1 MKTAYMI
8 GTSDKEAD
16 VLLQDVDREIQQTRR
31 QLRFGID
38 DDNQRGFKK
47 ALRDL
52 YERRGMLTPQV
63 RRYEGVLHGSH
74 SRIASGIIPDSTLVK
89 VRFLGVCHRC
99 GNKGG
104 MHEEL
109 TDPWGWQALMDQWNF
124 KHRDCAALDPK
135 NVETFSLDREIP
147 RGFDDTELER
157 LGVGPW
163 WLTYGHNA
171 DIKLAYAADAAF
183 TMDLSALAS
192 SSTLVAG
199 RESSSVTND
208 TAGVKMLDYKISGTY
223 ISGTTP
229 TAGGEARLSGVQ
241 PTEDTPTWPDVF
253 DGTDSA
259 ETITNTA
266 IRDKLPILW
275 SGDYSTS
282 SNITYPIVSALT
294 LAQAFGIVPGNFEV
308 FFAHSQTAALKTD
321 AGNTNSIFYKGVYAT
336 ST

>member
-1 MKTAYMI
+1 MNTAYMI
-8 GTSDKEAD
+8 GDSEQSAS
-16 VLLQDVDREIQQTRR
+16 E
-31 QLRFGID
+31 QLRDVNCEIRQTLPQILFGID
-38 DDNQRGFKK
+38 DDNQRNLKRLLLG
-47 ALRDL
+47 L
-52 YERRGMLTPQV
+52 YEKKGILLPQV
-63 RRYEGVLHGSH
+63 QRRNGVLHGMH
-74 SRIASGIIPDSTLVK
+74 SKLAFDMMPDSSAVK

-99 GNKGG
+99 KKQ
-104 MHEEL
+104 HEEI
-109 TDPWGWQALMDQWNF
+109 TDPWGFNALMEQWNY
-124 KHRDCAALDPK
+124 KHKDCALLDSK
-135 NVETFSLDREIP
+135 NVETFSMDRNVP
-147 RGFDDTELER
+147 KGFDDTELEK

-183 TMDLSALAS
+183 TLDLSALAA
-192 SSTLVAG
+192 SSTLVVG

-208 TAGVKMLDYKISGTY
+208 TAGVKMLDYKISGSF

-241 PTEDTPTWPDVF
+241 PQEDTPTWPDVF

-282 SNITYPIVSALT
+282 SNIPYPIVSSLT
-294 LAQAFGIVPGNFEV
+294 LAQAFGIVPHHFEV
-308 FFAHSQTAALKTD
+308 FFAHSMTAALKTD
-321 AGNTNSIFYKGVYAT
+321 AANTNGIFYKGVYAT